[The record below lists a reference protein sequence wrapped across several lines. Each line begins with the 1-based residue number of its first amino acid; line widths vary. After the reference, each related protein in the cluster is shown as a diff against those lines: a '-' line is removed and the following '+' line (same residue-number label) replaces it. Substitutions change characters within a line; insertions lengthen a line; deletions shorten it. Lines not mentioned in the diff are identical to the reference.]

1 MDNDFPAPAAQDTL
15 AIQNTAAAQDV
26 QAAQDGEYLTAK
38 ASAAYVQSAEF
49 RDTVFQMV
57 FDEAFKKLNG
67 LTIPTIPTK
76 NDSVLRSSAVAWAC
90 YDWLHVNS
98 AGAPYLPMVDGNAR
112 EDARFWAETAQP
124 QELECYALAAMDKL
138 RAHNAPFVS
147 RQIKRLVAA
156 LWRRMAPS
164 EQKAF
169 VEWLVKDLSGS
180 QGAQGAQGAQGDKD
194 AA

>member
-1 MDNDFPAPAAQDTL
+1 MDNDFPAP
-15 AIQNTAAAQDV
+15 
-26 QAAQDGEYLTAK
+26 AAQDGEYLTAK

-57 FDEAFKKLNG
+57 FDGAFAKLNG
-67 LTIPTIPTK
+67 LTIPTPLA

-156 LWRRMAPS
+156 LWARMSPS
-164 EQKAF
+164 EQEAF
-169 VEWLVKDLSGS
+169 LKWLANGL
-180 QGAQGAQGAQGDKD
+180 GDKD